1 MNDFR
6 KISVSTGTM
15 LRAILLIFSIWVIYA
30 ARDVVALFFLSIIF
44 TATLDP
50 AIDWMQRRK
59 IPRTISVSLIYIGFF
74 IAVGIALS
82 FLIPPFLSQVKDFA
96 ENFPIYSEKLA
107 TSFAG
112 VEVYARSYGINFNM
126 GEIVKTSLSGMTQ
139 SSGQIFSTTVGI
151 FTVLLSIV
159 IVLSLTFYM
168 SVKEDGMKKF
178 VLSFTPRGKKEYVI
192 SLVERIQ
199 KKIGRWMFGQLILM
213 LVIFV
218 LDFIALSL
226 FGIPYALVLAFL
238 AGILEIVPYLGPIIS
253 ATLAAIVGFIISP
266 VTGII
271 ILCVLTLI
279 QQLESHIIVPQIMK
293 KAVGLNPVVVILS
306 LLIGAKLGGTM
317 GAILSIPLA
326 TAVGIFVEDFA
337 SSQRE

>member
-6 KISVSTGTM
+6 KINISTGTM
-15 LRAILLIFSIWVIYA
+15 LRAILLVFSLWVLYV
-30 ARDVVALFFLSIIF
+30 AREVVALFFLSIIF

-50 AIDWMQRRK
+50 VIDLMQRKK
-59 IPRTISVSLIYIGFF
+59 IPRTVSVSLVYIGFF
-74 IAVGIALS
+74 VILGTALS
-82 FLIPPFLSQVKDFA
+82 LLAPPFLSQVKDFA
-96 ENFPIYSEKLA
+96 EKFPIYSEKLA

-112 VEVYARSYGINFNM
+112 IEVYARSYGMNFNISEM
-126 GEIVKTSLSGMTQ
+126 VRSSLSGMTQ

-178 VLSFTPRGKKEYVI
+178 VLSFTPRGKKDYVI

-213 LVIFV
+213 LIIFV
-218 LDFIALSL
+218 LDFIALSI
-226 FGIPYALVLAFL
+226 FGIPYALILALL

-266 VTGII
+266 MTGII

-317 GAILSIPLA
+317 GAILSIPVA
-326 TAVGIFVEDFA
+326 TAIGIFVEDFA
-337 SSQRE
+337 SSQRD